1 MVGKNILWNHEHPS
15 SNLMKATKKSS
26 TFSREG
32 SSSCTVDEWIQL
44 ALCEYELIASLCNA
58 QSLLGNAALS
68 TPLSMPTATVT
79 VGDDDSFN
87 ANDDKDMY
95 DPKAL
100 MMQMQQNTLHDL
112 LSSYIERID
121 DVRKTHSLMK
131 VKLSSLSTHSVAQ
144 SDTTQTQQRPTP
156 MQEALTRHIEL
167 SERVIRTTMRSPPP
181 GSSGPCGVF
190 FENGLVRTSTLQD
203 HENNV
208 VALASLRASVSRLKS
223 KFGGSDR

>member
-1 MVGKNILWNHEHPS
+1 MMANKE
-15 SNLMKATKKSS
+15 SS
-26 TFSREG
+26 TLSRES

-68 TPLSMPTATVT
+68 TPPSMPT

-87 ANDDKDMY
+87 ANDDKDVF
-95 DPKAL
+95 DTKTL
-100 MMQMQQNTLHDL
+100 KMQMQQNTLRDL
-112 LSSYIERID
+112 LSSYMDRID
-121 DVRKTHSLMK
+121 DVRKTHSSIK
-131 VKLSSLSTHSVAQ
+131 VKLSSLSTHGVEESHI
-144 SDTTQTQQRPTP
+144 TQTQKRPTP
-156 MQEALTRHIEL
+156 MQEALTRHIQL
-167 SERVIRTTMRSPPP
+167 SERVIRTIMRSSLP

-208 VALASLRASVSRLKS
+208 VALASLRASVYRLKS

>member
-1 MVGKNILWNHEHPS
+1 
-15 SNLMKATKKSS
+15 
-26 TFSREG
+26 
-32 SSSCTVDEWIQL
+32 
-44 ALCEYELIASLCNA
+44 
-58 QSLLGNAALS
+58 
-68 TPLSMPTATVT
+68 MPTTT
-79 VGDDDSFN
+79 VGDNDSFN

-112 LSSYIERID
+112 LSSYMERID

-131 VKLSSLSTHSVAQ
+131 VKLSSLSTHNVAE
-144 SDTTQTQQRPTP
+144 SDTTQNQQRPTP
-156 MQEALTRHIEL
+156 MQEALTRHMEL
-167 SERVIRTTMRSPPP
+167 SERVIRTIMRSPPP

-223 KFGGSDR
+223 NFGGSDR